1 MLHVEIIIIINGA
14 SFTALVLQAMYEV
27 VKEGDIDLLED
38 LLEKPNADITMVYV
52 STNSVRSEADKADQN

>member
-1 MLHVEIIIIINGA
+1 
-14 SFTALVLQAMYEV
+14 MYEV

>member
-14 SFTALVLQAMYEV
+14 SFAALVLQAMYEV